1 MKLINPILISSALIV
16 AQSCQEKAPAPV
28 AETPVAEV
36 PQTPAEPLDELRDF
50 KFHKT
55 IGNIPYPATDLFQTV
70 KKSQSAF
77 DPALTN
83 PVEKAAKYTGSTQKA
98 LNYGVYSMDLMYLA
112 MFDRHSELKKYF
124 ATSRTMAKELD
135 MSESFERYASEST
148 LAALESNDSLVALVN
163 SMYGEVD
170 NYLRNN
176 DRLNAASLIL
186 VGSWVE
192 SQYVS
197 LSIVKGM
204 PNAADYSAKV
214 YEQKLTL
221 LNLLNMLEE
230 FKGDKALAPTIAS
243 LKALMKVYDGIN
255 SADEVAPKL
264 NDIYNGT
271 AAVRKQIA
279 G

>member
-1 MKLINPILISSALIV
+1 MKSVNTLLLATAVVI

-83 PVEKAAKYTGSTQKA
+83 PVDKASKYTGSTQKA

-124 ATSRTMAKELD
+124 ATSRTLAKELD
-135 MSESFERYASEST
+135 MVESFDRFASERTIS
-148 LAALESNDSLVALVN
+148 ALESNDSIVALVN

-170 NYLRNN
+170 TYLRTN

-192 SQYVS
+192 SQYLT
-197 LSIVKGM
+197 LSIVKGQA
-204 PNAADYSAKV
+204 NTADFSAKV
-214 YEQKLTL
+214 FEQKLTL

-230 FKGDKALAPTIAS
+230 FKGDKALAPTITG
-243 LKALMKVYDGIN
+243 LKALMKTYDAILT
-255 SADEVAPKL
+255 AEEVPAKL
-264 NDIYNGT
+264 NDLYNGT